1 MNQAY
6 AILADRISSD
16 TTLLDQL
23 ATFFA
28 FEHLTLIYGAIGAVL
43 LGTSCG
49 LLGCFVVLR
58 KMSLLGDSIGHA
70 VLPGICVAFLIT
82 QTKSTPTIFL
92 GAVVAGVLAT
102 LFISGV
108 TRFSRIKPDTAIGLA
123 LSGFF
128 GLGIVLL
135 TRIQRMSFGD
145 QSGLDKYMFGDAAA
159 IGIDDLRLMAAVT
172 VAAIL
177 TMILFYR
184 QFLVTA
190 FDETFAATIGIPIRF
205 VQLVLM
211 TLLALAI
218 VTALQAVGVVLVSA
232 MLITP
237 AATAYLLTDR
247 LPWMLVLAAVIG
259 SLSGFCGL
267 FISFMLN
274 GIPTGPCMVL
284 TAAALFTLAFLFS
297 PTHGALIRAL
307 GRVRRR
313 RRVQRENL
321 LKTVFA
327 LLDNGDSSKALS
339 LSTIAEERGESI
351 AYIGRIAK
359 SLASVGLGTLN
370 PEGLVLTPAG
380 SERAAQVVRNHRL
393 WELYLTQEASV
404 APDHVHRDAE
414 EIEHVLGEELV
425 RKLQEMLDHPDHDP
439 HGRRIPQGRA
449 EHPAQ
454 EAGFDA

>member
-1 MNQAY
+1 MNHAY

-16 TTLLDQL
+16 ATLLDQL
-23 ATFFA
+23 TTFFA
-28 FEHLTLIYGAIGAVL
+28 FEHITLIYGAIGAVL

-82 QTKSTPTIFL
+82 QTKSAPTIFL

-159 IGIDDLRLMAAVT
+159 IGVDDLRLMAVVT
-172 VAAIL
+172 IAAIL
-177 TMILFYR
+177 AMIIFYR
-184 QFLVTA
+184 QLLVTA
-190 FDETFAATIGIPIRF
+190 FDETFAATIGIPIRL

-259 SLSGFCGL
+259 SLSGFFGL
-267 FISFMLN
+267 FISFLLN

-284 TAAALFTLAFLFS
+284 TAASLFTLAFLFS
-297 PTHGALIRAL
+297 PTHGALIRVVR
-307 GRVRRR
+307 RVRRS

-321 LKTVFA
+321 LKTILA
-327 LLDNGDSSKALS
+327 LLNNGDASKALP
-339 LSTIAEERGESI
+339 LSAIAEARAESI
-351 AYIGRIAK
+351 AYVGRIAR
-359 SLASVGLGTLN
+359 SLRSAGMGTLN
-370 PEGLVLTPAG
+370 PQGLTLTPAG
-380 SERAAQVVRNHRL
+380 LDRAAQLVRNHRL
-393 WELYLTQEASV
+393 WELYLTQEASI

-425 RKLQEMLDHPDHDP
+425 NKLRDMLDHPDRDP
-439 HGRRIPQGRA
+439 HGRKIPQSRDELKAREVG
-449 EHPAQ
+449 
-454 EAGFDA
+454 GDA